1 MIPMNDT
8 ITKAIENAE
17 ERVYAKYRPVIDLVY
32 KLYCVPSQ
40 SDETMRQIL
49 VKLKEIG
56 HVNTS
61 DIENNI
67 LLRRLDNE

>member
-1 MIPMNDT
+1 MNNT
-8 ITKAIENAE
+8 ITKTIENAE

-56 HVNTS
+56 HINTI

-67 LLRRLDNE
+67 LLRRLDDE